1 MTPAPYYDPGNPEQA
16 TRSWLVGHHLRH
28 TLGAPLVKAA
38 ERQVRGDVAGRAQYV
53 EAIVDTLVAHCDPR
67 LLAEM
72 LIVDHWDTA
81 MHHARALV
89 RHTDNEF
96 AAIAARLADG
106 EAPPGYVG
114 RRRACDDPQH
124 AEHNAALAV
133 DLRDK
138 HGRCVLC
145 GLVLATT
152 VDGA

>member
-1 MTPAPYYDPGNPEQA
+1 MNTAPYYDPSVPEQA

-38 ERQVRGDVAGRAQYV
+38 ERQVRGDQEGRAQHV
-53 EAIVDTLVAHCDPR
+53 AAIIDALVRHCDPH

-81 MHHARALV
+81 MTHARALV

-124 AEHNAALAV
+124 LEHNAALAV